1 MVGTVVAAIL
11 DALDLE
17 LPPLPAPGEP
27 GFYSFSNGEVLEAAF
42 AAAGFDEVDVEP
54 FEIEYEYSSGG
65 QLADWQF
72 AISAPVNALLG
83 QRPERRQE
91 AWDAVAAAAEA
102 YRASN
107 GLIRFHQAPTGTP
120 PLAIQADG
128 IWQGALTCFVE
139 GGVAGPH
146 GRRHR
151 WPRPTLTSPPVEP
164 KALTTDT
171 VKSSDAVITIGC
183 GDIQHRHTTN
193 AKPSKPVPV
202 A

>member
-1 MVGTVVAAIL
+1 MFFAQPVAALTAIRRALRPGARFAASTVGPPDRNPMVGTVVAAIL

-54 FEIEYEYSSGG
+54 FEIEYKYSSGG

-91 AWDAVAAAAEA
+91 AWDAVAAAAEPC
-102 YRASN
+102 RASN
-107 GLIRFHQAPTGTP
+107 GLIRFPPSANWYAAGSNTG
-120 PLAIQADG
+120 
-128 IWQGALTCFVE
+128 
-139 GGVAGPH
+139 
-146 GRRHR
+146 
-151 WPRPTLTSPPVEP
+151 
-164 KALTTDT
+164 
-171 VKSSDAVITIGC
+171 
-183 GDIQHRHTTN
+183 
-193 AKPSKPVPV
+193 
-202 A
+202 